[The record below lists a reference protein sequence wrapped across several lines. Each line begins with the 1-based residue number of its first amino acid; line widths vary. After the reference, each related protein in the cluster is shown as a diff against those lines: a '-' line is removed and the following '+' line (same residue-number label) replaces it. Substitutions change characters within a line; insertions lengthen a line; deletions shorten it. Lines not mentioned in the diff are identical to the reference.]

1 MRINN
6 ERKQCKEITL
16 TSAFFWFKRMDNY
29 YKLQNRTLENKIMI
43 YDSFVN
49 NIVDDKVALEEL
61 AKKLKAIKWR

>member
-1 MRINN
+1 
-6 ERKQCKEITL
+6 
-16 TSAFFWFKRMDNY
+16 MDNY

-61 AKKLKAIKWR
+61 AKKLKAIK